1 MELVKQVTQA
11 VQNLLGDVKYSLHE
25 PLFDQSDISYLSDC
39 IKSTYVSSV
48 GPYVTEFEEEV
59 SKITGAKY
67 AIATTNGTAA
77 LHLAL
82 KVAGVTSGDEV
93 LLPSSTFVAS
103 ANAIAYLHA
112 YPNFLDTNEINLGID
127 VEKMSTYLK
136 RITTYKNGYCINKH
150 TGNKISAVMPV
161 HLFGLAGD
169 MNDII
174 QVAQHYELKVIEDAS
189 EALGSTYFQK
199 HLGTIGDIGVLSFNG
214 NKIITTGGGG
224 MILTNNPEYAEMCK
238 HLSTTAKVPG
248 TFASEHDH
256 VGYNYRLPNL
266 NAALG
271 LAQIKKLDGYVN
283 KNRELNRAY
292 GKVLDN
298 IDKCSIFTAQTN
310 STSNYWLQTIRLNVE
325 NKNIH
330 KQLVD
335 ELTNMQ
341 IGCRPLWAPLHL
353 QKPYIGSEQADLSKT
368 CELQRQLIC
377 LPSGP
382 KVNIGE

>member
-1 MELVKQVTQA
+1 M
-11 VQNLLGDVKYSLHE
+11 LGGIEYSLHE

-48 GPYVTEFEEEV
+48 GPYVTEFEGEV

-93 LLPSSTFVAS
+93 LLPTSTFVAS

-136 RITTYKNGYCINKH
+136 RITTYKDGHCINKN

-248 TFASEHDH
+248 TFASEHDQ

-292 GKVLDN
+292 GKALYN

-335 ELTNMQ
+335 ELTNMR

-353 QKPYIGSEQADLSKT
+353 QKPYIGSEQADLSKA

-382 KVNIGE
+382 KVNLGE

>member
-1 MELVKQVTQA
+1 
-11 VQNLLGDVKYSLHE
+11 
-25 PLFDQSDISYLSDC
+25 
-39 IKSTYVSSV
+39 
-48 GPYVTEFEEEV
+48 
-59 SKITGAKY
+59 
-67 AIATTNGTAA
+67 
-77 LHLAL
+77 
-82 KVAGVTSGDEV
+82 
-93 LLPSSTFVAS
+93 
-103 ANAIAYLHA
+103 
-112 YPNFLDTNEINLGID
+112 
-127 VEKMSTYLK
+127 
-136 RITTYKNGYCINKH
+136 
-150 TGNKISAVMPV
+150 
-161 HLFGLAGD
+161 
-169 MNDII
+169 
-174 QVAQHYELKVIEDAS
+174 
-189 EALGSTYFQK
+189 
-199 HLGTIGDIGVLSFNG
+199 
-214 NKIITTGGGG
+214 

-248 TFASEHDH
+248 TFASEHDQ

-292 GKVLDN
+292 GKALYN

-335 ELTNMQ
+335 ELTNMR

-353 QKPYIGSEQADLSKT
+353 QKPYIGSEQADLSKA

-382 KVNIGE
+382 KVNLGE